1 METSEISLHLLKVFD
16 AVKTHGGWLTN
27 KEVAKLSG
35 VAPRTAR
42 AHTARLV
49 AVGLFD
55 LAEVFPAH
63 RYRLSALADKRN
75 KAMMQRID
83 AAREVFR

>member
-16 AVKTHGGWLTN
+16 AVKHHGGWITN
-27 KEVAKLSG
+27 AEIAKAAG

-42 AHTARLV
+42 AHSAKLV
-49 AVGLFD
+49 SSGLFD

-63 RYRLSALADKRN
+63 RYRLSDLAEKRN
-75 KAMMQRID
+75 KAMLNRID
-83 AAREVFR
+83 AARAVFK